1 MKKLRENQYLDSGFT
16 LIETIV
22 TLFIFSI
29 LITVVL
35 SAFVSAL
42 NLQRR
47 AFNIQQ
53 VEENGN
59 FILESMAKEIRV
71 STVNTL
77 DACPAASLSISHPIN
92 GTIVYSLSGTDLIR
106 TVNGNQYTVNSNVVQ
121 FSRLQF
127 CISGNANPDQRQP
140 RVTLVASIRST
151 QTKQQATVDV
161 QTTLSQRRLQE

>member
-1 MKKLRENQYLDSGFT
+1 MKKLRENQYLNFGFT
-16 LIETIV
+16 LVETVV
-22 TLFIFSI
+22 TIFIFSI
-29 LITVVL
+29 IITVVL

-71 STVNTL
+71 STINTS
-77 DACPAASLSISHPIN
+77 DACPASSLSVSHPIN

-106 TVNGNQYTVNSNVVQ
+106 TVNGNQYIVNSNVVQ

-151 QTKQQATVDV
+151 QTKQQATIDV